1 MAKSKKTEESKEQ
14 ESKAMEPVAKKAKVK
29 NIDKVT
35 CVEGI
40 YLDQRKDEWKVTVKE
55 DNIISF

>member
-1 MAKSKKTEESKEQ
+1 
-14 ESKAMEPVAKKAKVK
+14 MEYLDEVDGDKKAKVK